1 MKQLVYMQAVIAAL
15 FLAFMPVAQAADEAD
30 STTEQIIQ
38 LDINSAN
45 AESIVSALD
54 GIGMV
59 KAREIVAY
67 REMFGDFHTVEELA
81 EVRGVGIATVE
92 KNRHKIVIVSD

>member
-15 FLAFMPVAQAADEAD
+15 FLAFMPFAQAADAAD

-45 AESIVSALD
+45 AESIVNALD

-81 EVRGVGIATVE
+81 EVRGVGIATV
-92 KNRHKIVIVSD
+92 

>member
-45 AESIVSALD
+45 AESIVNALD

>member
-15 FLAFMPVAQAADEAD
+15 FLAFMPFAQAADEAD

-45 AESIVSALD
+45 AESIVNALD